1 MAINPHRFPT
11 HTEYDKY
18 FPIWEKID
26 DCLEGST
33 IIHNA
38 REKYLPKTEGMA
50 SDAVYGDITY
60 NRYLKNATF
69 LEYAHDFF
77 IASTGLLKQKDPQL
91 NFPDVMVKE
100 FIPTPSYEFNKSF
113 LDVYSEVQDGVMKY
127 SRCGVLL
134 DMPDT
139 NEKRLHDFP
148 VMLTYDTYK
157 IINWGYRKYRGRNIL
172 AWVLLDESYVDVD
185 DPNFA
190 NETVSRYRFL
200 GLKTRDT
207 AGNDIDYPLYYTYT
221 GGDNDIVGI
230 FNPPLPDN
238 DGIAYDE
245 KTGIRITY
253 PHNHGKYLN
262 RIPFFCFTGT
272 SMSLLPEKPIS
283 QSLCDACLYIYGL
296 NADYR
301 EYLYK
306 QGFPILFGKGIDP
319 DTQIYTGTNKAI
331 LVQAPDA
338 DLKMV
343 ESSGNGLAEYRL
355 ALVNA
360 MDYAKSLGLAILK
373 GNGDETGVS
382 VAKRQGFKTASLKS
396 ISKTVAEGFT
406 QIAKTAAE
414 WVGLS
419 QEEID
424 SITILPNVD
433 FSSTATAS
441 DINVF
446 QNLFD
451 AANPIMSDYDIY
463 QNLRSRGDT
472 TINTFD
478 EYMQER
484 EASIKKRDEYQLQ
497 KKIRETEE
505 MNKLQLKMTEAQQ
518 ALQVNAVN
526 ATSATDSTN
535 AVNKPVSE
543 GKTANESEGDMSKAV
558 ICVETGKTYKSAT
571 EAGKDVGVSGA
582 AITKAARGLSKTA
595 GKLNN
600 TALHWKYAD

>member
-1 MAINPHRFPT
+1 MSITPYGFPT
-11 HTEYDKY
+11 HPEYDKY
-18 FPIWEKID
+18 CPIWEMID
-26 DCLEGST
+26 DCLEGD
-33 IIHNA
+33 IAIHNA
-38 REKYLPKTEGMA
+38 REKYLSKTEGMA
-50 SDAVYGDITY
+50 SDSVYGDVVY
-60 NRYLKNATF
+60 GRYLKNAMF
-69 LEYAHDFF
+69 PEYAHDFF

-91 NFPDVMVKE
+91 NFPDIMVKE
-100 FIPTPSYEFNKSF
+100 FVPTPSYEFNKSF

-139 NEKRLHDFP
+139 TEKRVHDFP

-157 IINWGYRKYRGRNIL
+157 IINWGYRKYRGRNVL
-172 AWVLLDESYVDVD
+172 AWVLLDESYTDVD
-185 DPNFA
+185 DPSFSS
-190 NETVSRYRFL
+190 EQIVQYRFL
-200 GLKTRDT
+200 GLKTRDAFGQDLET
-207 AGNDIDYPLYYTYT
+207 PYYYTYA
-221 GGDNDIVGI
+221 GGSNIVGV

-238 DGIAYDE
+238 TGMAVDK
-245 KTGIRITY
+245 KTGIKITY

-272 SMSLLPEKPIS
+272 SMSLTPEKPIS
-283 QSLCDACLYIYGL
+283 QSLCNAALFIYGL

-301 EYLYK
+301 EYLFK
-306 QGFPILFGKGIDP
+306 QGFAIIFGKGIDP
-319 DTQIYTGTNKAI
+319 DTQIYTGTNKAFF
-331 LVQAPDA
+331 VQAPDA

-355 ALVNA
+355 ALANA

-433 FSSTATAS
+433 FSSTSTAS
-441 DINVF
+441 DITVF

-478 EYMQER
+478 EYMEER
-484 EASIKKRDEYQLQ
+484 TNSLKKRDEYQLH

-505 MNKLQLKMTEAQQ
+505 MNKLQLKMTKDQQ
-518 ALQVNAVN
+518 ALQANVVESTQEDG
-526 ATSATDSTN
+526 ATTDE
-535 AVNKPVSE
+535 APAGE
-543 GKTANESEGDMSKAV
+543 GKAADESTGDMSKAV
-558 ICVETGKTYKSAT
+558 VCVETGKTYKSAT

-582 AITKAARGLSKTA
+582 AITRALRGSTKTA
-595 GKLNN
+595 GRLNN
-600 TALHWKYAD
+600 TALHWKYAE